1 MDTDREEDIELHLK
15 SASFLASCSPL
26 QPAEMSER
34 LRVMSWVTFAMETKQ
49 ILP

>member
-26 QPAEMSER
+26 QPAEMSEL